1 MTRVLT
7 ADTRRELE
15 QEMSQHVNEHGYKV
29 KTDEGDKAWLVES
42 GMGSLWWHL
51 LFLFLTAGFGNIAYA
66 IYTRL
71 TADAVVIE
79 VE

>member
-7 ADTRRELE
+7 VDTRRELE

-29 KTDEGDKAWLVES
+29 KNDEGDTAWLVES
-42 GMGSLWWHL
+42 GMGSIWWHL